1 MGWCVSI
8 REYSRNGSLQHR
20 RNSWR
25 KYWHVEGGLRAPSS
39 GISGLVE
46 YLFAFVDTYYLV
58 QVHRMAYTR
67 SGMTSAPY
75 REYTVPLSAVV
86 ALVAMYV
93 YDSSA
98 TGRFP
103 RALLYEEV
111 SYTLHGVSAS

>member
-1 MGWCVSI
+1 M
-8 REYSRNGSLQHR
+8 
-20 RNSWR
+20 
-25 KYWHVEGGLRAPSS
+25 
-39 GISGLVE
+39 E

-75 REYTVPLSAVV
+75 REYRAPLSAVV
-86 ALVAMYV
+86 ALVAMFVYV
-93 YDSSA
+93 SSA

-111 SYTLHGVSAS
+111 FHAWCVRELVFACCMPEEQQKRFHQAQSYEHVCPVRDVSTIVRSAVWKTND

>member
-1 MGWCVSI
+1 M
-8 REYSRNGSLQHR
+8 
-20 RNSWR
+20 
-25 KYWHVEGGLRAPSS
+25 EGGLRVPSS
-39 GISGLVE
+39 GIRWWCNSRLVE

-75 REYTVPLSAVV
+75 REYRAPLSAVV

-93 YDSSA
+93 YGPSA

-111 SYTLHGVSAS
+111 FYTLHGVSAS